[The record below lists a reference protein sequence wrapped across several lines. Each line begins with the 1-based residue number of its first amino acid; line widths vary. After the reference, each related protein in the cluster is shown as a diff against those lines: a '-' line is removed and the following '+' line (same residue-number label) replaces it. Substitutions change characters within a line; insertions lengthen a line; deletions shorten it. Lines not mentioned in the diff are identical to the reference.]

1 MKKDTPNFVAS
12 HDTCQQAKGET
23 MMSLGCFQRLPTPIH
38 IWRRI
43 CMDFN
48 VNLFKVGNKLVIMGA
63 VVFFYQA
70 FPLLSLTTKIY
81 TLTHGENL
89 NG

>member
-48 VNLFKVGNKLVIMGA
+48 VNLFKVGNKLVIMVA
-63 VVFFYQA
+63 VAFF
-70 FPLLSLTTKIY
+70 TK
-81 TLTHGENL
+81 HSHF
-89 NG
+89 